1 MENIKKDVWL
11 SIHSTQ
17 SFEGCPQEEVN
28 LVTAARLYRKNDKY
42 YIAYDESEI
51 TGLEG
56 TRTTLKIDGKTVA
69 LIRTGRIASELLFL
83 ERQRH
88 VGLYQTPYGM
98 ATIATHTSRIQNTIG
113 EGGGALVIDYTVEI
127 DHSVAG
133 SHHFEM
139 TVATQPFVQ

>member
-1 MENIKKDVWL
+1 MRAR
-11 SIHSTQ
+11 SPASRAHARRSRSTARPSP
-17 SFEGCPQEEVN
+17 SFAP
-28 LVTAARLYRKNDKY
+28 ARF
-42 YIAYDESEI
+42 
-51 TGLEG
+51 
-56 TRTTLKIDGKTVA
+56 
-69 LIRTGRIASELLFL
+69 ASELLFL

>member
-1 MENIKKDVWL
+1 
-11 SIHSTQ
+11 
-17 SFEGCPQEEVN
+17 
-28 LVTAARLYRKNDKY
+28 
-42 YIAYDESEI
+42 
-51 TGLEG
+51 
-56 TRTTLKIDGKTVA
+56 
-69 LIRTGRIASELLFL
+69 
-83 ERQRH
+83 
-88 VGLYQTPYGM
+88 M